1 MVKSGIINVYKE
13 KGFTSFDVVAKLRG
27 ILRTKKIGHTG
38 TLDPDAEGVLP
49 VCIGRATKVCDILTD
64 KDKVYE
70 AVMLLGVETD
80 TQDTSGEVLK
90 QLPVEVSEEKV
101 KEAVLSFVGEYAQI
115 PPMYS
120 ALKVNG
126 KKLYELAREGKTIER
141 KARNVSIFSI
151 EILEVD
157 LPRVRMSVHC
167 SKGTYIRTLCHDI
180 GQKLGCGGCMEKL
193 LRTKVGIFELA
204 DTLKLSE
211 IDELAKAGT
220 VEEKI
225 IAVDELFEDYL
236 KVWTKQKF
244 DVVVHNGNRIEKRML
259 QAQLAENAERLR
271 VYDSEGAFIG
281 IYEYSGDRK
290 DFKPVKMFY
299 EANK

>member
-1 MVKSGIINVYKE
+1 MKSGIINVYKE

-27 ILRTKKIGHTG
+27 ILKTKKIGHTG

-80 TQDTSGEVLK
+80 TQDTTGEILK
-90 QLPVEVSEEKV
+90 KLPVEESESVV
-101 KEAVLSFVGEYAQI
+101 KEAILSFVGEYAQI

-126 KKLYELAREGKTIER
+126 KKLYELAREGKTVER
-141 KARNVSIFSI
+141 KARNVQIYSI
-151 EILEVD
+151 EILKMD

-193 LRTKVGIFELA
+193 LRTKAGIFELA
-204 DTLKLSE
+204 DTLKLAE
-211 IDELAKAGT
+211 INALAQEGL

-225 IAVDELFEDYL
+225 ISVDELFEDHS
-236 KVWTKQKF
+236 KVWTKQEY
-244 DVVVHNGNRIEKRML
+244 DVVVHNGNRVKMKMFQEKL
-259 QAQLAENAERLR
+259 PENTERLR
-271 VYDSEGAFIG
+271 VYDSKGEFIG
-281 IYEYSGDRK
+281 IYEFCSERG

-299 EANK
+299 ENN